1 MAKLSRR
8 GAEDLT
14 QAAPHPS
21 GSRTA
26 LRRIWS
32 DYASILGA
40 TVVGMGLS
48 LLGVHWTMTAA
59 VRFGRSALV
68 RDGTGGHVFWS
79 WLAVLAA
86 SALATLALAAAALPQ
101 LRGYLGEIA
110 SESWLLLALLLA
122 VIAAK
127 AIEHLL
133 QAVGSMR
140 AFALGRPLGKAVYCV
155 GVALLLASPVGRGSL
170 AAFEAVILLM
180 ALGFAVQSVVG
191 LPFLGLRL
199 VRPVRLDARLSWQI
213 VAYSAPLLVRSA
225 GGYLLDWVDILVLKA
240 FHASAEVGVYHV
252 AYQATLV
259 VSELLAGV
267 STLALPLLTAWRAE
281 GSRAGGRVYLSRFV
295 PQASFC
301 WSLAVGVIGLL
312 GALLFP
318 LVLGA
323 SFEPTSRYFALLMTG
338 VAFHAMAYFYIPVFA
353 SYDALGRATGV
364 LVTTALVKL
373 GLVLLLVPRLGAAG
387 AAGASAL
394 SLALGGALYLVLG
407 NRRLGVDRRAALV
420 PPALMA
426 PPLLV
431 VAQGATLLHQ
441 LAAFAVATIA
451 LVLWAR
457 WARIFERDDLEL
469 LEAIDLPTPVRR
481 AIVWLY
487 SSLGR

>member
-1 MAKLSRR
+1 
-8 GAEDLT
+8 
-14 QAAPHPS
+14 
-21 GSRTA
+21 
-26 LRRIWS
+26 
-32 DYASILGA
+32 
-40 TVVGMGLS
+40 MGLS
-48 LLGVHWTMTAA
+48 LLGVVLATRLLGPSGYGNLALALAVVQLLYVLGVHWTMTAA

-68 RDGTGGHVFWS
+68 RDGTSGSVFWS
-79 WLAVLAA
+79 WLPVLGA
-86 SALATLALAAAALPQ
+86 SALATFALAAAALPR

-110 SESWLLLALLLA
+110 SASWLLPALLLA
-122 VIAAK
+122 VVGAK

-140 AFALGRPLGKAVYCV
+140 AYAVGRPLGKAVYCL
-155 GVALLLASPVGRGSL
+155 GVIVLLASPVGRGSL
-170 AAFEAVILLM
+170 TALQGVILLM
-180 ALGFAVQSVVG
+180 ALGFAVQALVG
-191 LPFLGLRL
+191 LPFLGQRL

-240 FHASAEVGVYHV
+240 FRAAAEIGAYHV

-267 STLALPLLTAWRAE
+267 TTLALPLLTAWRAE

-301 WSLAVGVIGLL
+301 WSLAVGVMGLV

-338 VAFHAMAYFYIPVFA
+338 VAFHAMAYFYIPVFG

-364 LVTTALVKL
+364 LVTTALAKL
-373 GLVLLLVPRLGAAG
+373 GLVLLLVPRLGATG
-387 AAGASAL
+387 AAAASAL
-394 SLALGGALYLVLG
+394 SLALGAALYLVLG
-407 NRRLGVDRRAALV
+407 NRRLGVDRRLALV

-426 PPLLV
+426 PALLV
-431 VAQGATLLHQ
+431 VAQGAMLLHQ
-441 LAAFAVATIA
+441 LAALAVAAAA

-457 WARIFERDDLEL
+457 WARIFQRDDLEL